1 MIVGKIYIDFK
12 TFTFFIEWILLGL
25 SLFVLLVQSHNV
37 IQLVTYRVYGEDT
50 AILFLSFYLLVS
62 VQS

>member
-1 MIVGKIYIDFK
+1 MIVGKIYTDFK

>member
-1 MIVGKIYIDFK
+1 MIVGKIYTDFK

-37 IQLVTYRVYGEDT
+37 IQLVTYRVYGEDI
-50 AILFLSFYLLVS
+50 AILFLSLCLLVS